1 NTGTSKILTT
11 IIDGE
16 ALLNDG
22 SAIVIYEVLM
32 ELAMPGKSMTG
43 NEMAWMFCRIA
54 FGGPL
59 LGFIMGK
66 IAVWSLS
73 KVFNDSVIEITI
85 TLSSAYVTYYL
96 AENVF
101 YVSGVLAVV
110 ALGVVISANKVSIS
124 PEVEEFVHSFWEM
137 LSYLA
142 NTLIF
147 IIVGVVI
154 TERSLSFIEKNDL
167 FLILITYIGIT
178 VFRLV
183 MIGILSPILTRLG
196 YGLKWQDAVVMT
208 WGGLRGAVGLALA
221 LSVAESRY
229 INRDTIGNKV

>member
-1 NTGTSKILTT
+1 NAGTSKILTT

-43 NEMAWMFCRIA
+43 KEMAWMFCRIA

-178 VFRLV
+178 VFR
-183 MIGILSPILTRLG
+183 
-196 YGLKWQDAVVMT
+196 
-208 WGGLRGAVGLALA
+208 
-221 LSVAESRY
+221 
-229 INRDTIGNKV
+229 